1 MKTLDCL
8 QIYKDV
14 EDSAGVNAYDRFLRL
29 VQTFKIQRKSLD
41 VEFNPFKLPR
51 EASQSD
57 DSDSEVSFWIQRHLF
72 YQLCVERRIICSLTE
87 FKSWRDVKRAQLRAI
102 HEWNC
107 IPIWEVQSLC
117 LETWPNHGWAWPIAE
132 VAKAYRSREKV
143 YWTL

>member
-14 EDSAGVNAYDRFLRL
+14 EDSAGINSYDRFLRL

-57 DSDSEVSFWIQRHLF
+57 DSDSEVSF
-72 YQLCVERRIICSLTE
+72 
-87 FKSWRDVKRAQLRAI
+87 
-102 HEWNC
+102 
-107 IPIWEVQSLC
+107 
-117 LETWPNHGWAWPIAE
+117 
-132 VAKAYRSREKV
+132 
-143 YWTL
+143 